1 MQTWTRFCANMVA
14 WRDGVAEE
22 KPERWVLFADLAV
35 VTATMEAIATHFLCP
50 DPFKITA
57 GMLMYQADPQLYVIQ
72 EKRKWAQACVRS
84 LYGAL
89 SVANEAYRLDECHQ
103 RLFAS
108 FLVEDFHF
116 TSKDLLSNCLDRRLS
131 RYTVPDNECMR
142 PYRLPAW
149 STAIVPGPTMLDPYL
164 GLRRLRG
171 PVSYMYL
178 EPKPEWRARLPYLPA
193 IILLGDRHEPKP
205 PCPGFD
211 LDDDRTKEVG
221 GTQSFWH
228 FLDTNPTLSAFT
240 KDVVLEEWM
249 PKDER
254 LSMDRTPSTPKE
266 DGPLTETCEYLHDC
280 VGQVRMPSCTLPN
293 LRVHVADLRHRYLES
308 DFKEEHLRNLLFA
321 AVADTTERRRFLA
334 ACHASRQDPEQV
346 VRRLL
351 SLNIFTDL
359 DDVRLRR
366 ERLAHEFNQLHESVQ
381 AELRLKLAA
390 IPQQQY
396 PYDLAGA
403 VVEWMQEGDARA
415 YSCPPIHPVVEKDMR
430 DIAEH
435 QGYTLDRRS
444 MSLELYALCRML
456 KDAHSSKPR
465 LAVLYAGDGHCLR
478 ASYLLHGMY
487 NVHGA
492 AACEDGRSGCI
503 DFATPTDT
511 CYSDF
516 SLDGKYVEFD
526 ALEPQRP
533 ITWDSEY

>member
-1 MQTWTRFCANMVA
+1 
-14 WRDGVAEE
+14 
-22 KPERWVLFADLAV
+22 
-35 VTATMEAIATHFLCP
+35 
-50 DPFKITA
+50 
-57 GMLMYQADPQLYVIQ
+57 
-72 EKRKWAQACVRS
+72 
-84 LYGAL
+84 
-89 SVANEAYRLDECHQ
+89 
-103 RLFAS
+103 
-108 FLVEDFHF
+108 
-116 TSKDLLSNCLDRRLS
+116 
-131 RYTVPDNECMR
+131 
-142 PYRLPAW
+142 
-149 STAIVPGPTMLDPYL
+149 MLDPYL

-228 FLDTNPTLSAFT
+228 FLDNDPRLSAFT
-240 KDVVLEEWM
+240 KDVVLEYWI
-249 PKDER
+249 PKHER
-254 LSMDRTPSTPKE
+254 LSMHRTEYDISFVSTK
-266 DGPLTETCEYLHDC
+266 GPLLETNAYLTGC
-280 VGQVRMPSCTLPN
+280 VGQVRTPACTLPN
-293 LRVHVADLRHRYLES
+293 LRVHVADLRYRYLIS
-308 DFKEEHLRNLLFA
+308 DFNEEHLRNLLFA

-359 DDVRLRR
+359 DDERLRR

-511 CYSDF
+511 CYPDY
-516 SLDGKYVEFD
+516 SLQAGEYVEL
-526 ALEPQRP
+526 AIPEPQRP
-533 ITWDSEY
+533 ITWDSDY